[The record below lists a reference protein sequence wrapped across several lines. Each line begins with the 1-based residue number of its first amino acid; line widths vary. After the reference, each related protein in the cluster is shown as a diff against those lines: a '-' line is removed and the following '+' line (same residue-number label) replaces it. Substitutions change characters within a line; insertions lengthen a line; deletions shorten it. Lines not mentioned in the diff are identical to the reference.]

1 MLVEVAVLV
10 FMLLVAQE
18 VLVEQEVVDLHITEQ
33 LLDKVGYLIL
43 VAEAELAV
51 IQIRQV
57 DQVVLVS

>member
-1 MLVEVAVLV
+1 MLVEAGVLV
-10 FMLLVAQE
+10 FILLVAQE

-33 LLDKVGYLIL
+33 LLDKVVYLIL